1 MKTETERLR
10 GLLVNTLSLMRLE
23 AHLTAE
29 ARKEA
34 RLELIADIENTL
46 GIVNDN
52 HNVNDRRVA

>member
-29 ARKEA
+29 EWADARE
-34 RLELIADIENTL
+34 ELIADTENTL

-52 HNVNDRRVA
+52 HNVSDRRVA